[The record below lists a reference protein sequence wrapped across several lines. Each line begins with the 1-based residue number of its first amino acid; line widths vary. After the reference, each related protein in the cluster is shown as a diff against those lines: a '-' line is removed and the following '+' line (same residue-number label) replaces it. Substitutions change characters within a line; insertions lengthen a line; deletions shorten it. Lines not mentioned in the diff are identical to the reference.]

1 MKIKQITLEK
11 AVTADVEESLA
22 DAADRMR
29 FYDVG
34 ALPVM
39 DGRRMVGILTERDIV
54 RAVANGARTELT
66 PAGDYM
72 TPSPATI
79 GSEADLEHALGIMV
93 ALRVR
98 HLPVVDGGALTG
110 IVSLRDLLGA
120 ERDLSGIHPV

>member
-29 FYDVG
+29 FFDVG
-34 ALPVM
+34 ALPVTEG
-39 DGRRMVGILTERDIV
+39 GRLVGILTERDIV

-79 GSEADLEHALGIMV
+79 GPEADLEHALGIMV

-120 ERDLSGIHPV
+120 ERDLSGVHPV

>member
-1 MKIKQITLEK
+1 MNVKDLTLEK
-11 AVTADVEESLA
+11 AIVTDLDESIA

-39 DGRRMVGILTERDIV
+39 DGRRLIGIVTERDIV
-54 RAVANGARTELT
+54 RAVADHARLELT
-66 PAGDYM
+66 PAADYM

-79 GSEADLEHALGIMV
+79 GPEATIEHAAAVMA

-98 HLPVVDGGALTG
+98 HLPVVEGGDLLG
-110 IVSLRDLLGA
+110 MISLRDIVNG
-120 ERDLSGIHPV
+120 ERGLNRAHAG

>member
-1 MKIKQITLEK
+1 MKIKEIPMEK
-11 AVTADVEESLA
+11 AVTADIEESLA

-29 FYDVG
+29 FYDIG
-34 ALPVM
+34 ALPVT
-39 DGRRMVGILTERDIV
+39 DGRRLVGILTERDIV

-66 PAGDYM
+66 PAADYM

-79 GSEADLEHALGIMV
+79 GSEADIEHAVAIMV

-110 IVSLRDLLGA
+110 MVSLRDALGR